1 MKNEIQRRKFENA
14 LLKML
19 IVNVAALIC
28 LLTIA
33 NVNITKY
40 GIQIEFTNGTG
51 YWIENNLK
59 K

>member
-1 MKNEIQRRKFENA
+1 MKTEIQRRKFENA

-28 LLTIA
+28 LLTVA
-33 NVNITKY
+33 SVNVNEN

>member
-19 IVNVAALIC
+19 IVNVAALVC

-33 NVNITKY
+33 SVNINKY
-40 GIQIEFTNGTG
+40 GIKIEFTNGTG

>member
-33 NVNITKY
+33 SVNITEH

>member
-28 LLTIA
+28 LLAIA
-33 NVNITKY
+33 SVNITEY

>member
-19 IVNVAALIC
+19 IVNIAALIC

-33 NVNITKY
+33 SVNITKY

>member
-1 MKNEIQRRKFENA
+1 MKNEIQRRKFEKA

-33 NVNITKY
+33 SVNITKY
-40 GIQIEFTNGTG
+40 GIKIEFTNGTG

>member
-1 MKNEIQRRKFENA
+1 MKNEIQRRKFESA

-33 NVNITKY
+33 SVNITEY
-40 GIQIEFTNGTG
+40 GVQIEFTNGTG